1 MKEILAAQSSQG
13 HNELPPV
20 MSRREQIARFKGGI
34 LVLLEE
40 TGGVLI
46 ISHKDLLPKLTNR
59 QREVL
64 TLLVNR
70 LPKGEVTRL
79 LALAEARELDIT
91 RVFNLLHRSQAATNK
106 HRLPANADSAAMMRM
121 SEE

>member
-1 MKEILAAQSSQG
+1 MNHPRLRRVE
-13 HNELPPV
+13 NR
-20 MSRREQIARFKGGI
+20 SRRFMDGI
-34 LVLLEE
+34 LVVLEK
-40 TGGVLI
+40 TGGGA
-46 ISHKDLLPKLTNR
+46 LLPKLTNR

-70 LPKGEVTRL
+70 LPKSEVARL

-91 RVFNLLHRSQAATNK
+91 RVFNLLHCPQAATNK
-106 HRLPANADSAAMMRM
+106 HRVPANADSAAMMRM